1 MPGNVTPAVRH
12 RTQCEPEAL
21 SGPSF
26 RDESDGFDRHGGEP
40 VGPLSGIKVIELAG
54 IGPGPMCGM
63 LLSDM
68 GAEVIRVDRT
78 SESGLG
84 VPSPTKFEVMNRGR
98 RSIAVDLKQPEGRD
112 VVLRLVEKADALI
125 EGFRPGVAERLGLG
139 PDDCWKRNPKLV
151 YGRVTGWGQTGPL
164 AHAAGHDI
172 NYIAL
177 TGALHAIG
185 RRGEAPV
192 PPLNLVGDFGGG
204 ALYLAVG
211 VLAALLEAQK
221 SGKGQ
226 VVDAAMVDG
235 AASLMS
241 ILYGLF
247 ASGMWVDRRGE
258 NLLDSGAPFY
268 DVYETKDGKHVAI
281 GSIEA
286 KFYAELLRL
295 SGLEKEDLP
304 KQFDREAWPAMKE
317 RFAAVFRTKTRDEW
331 CAIMEGSDV
340 CFGPVMTMKE
350 AASHPHMKERGTFV
364 EIDGVVQPGPAPRF
378 SRTPSEVQGPPAAAG
393 THTAETLRKYGFSES
408 EIDALKSKAAI
419 G

>member
-1 MPGNVTPAVRH
+1 
-12 RTQCEPEAL
+12 
-21 SGPSF
+21 
-26 RDESDGFDRHGGEP
+26 
-40 VGPLSGIKVIELAG
+40 
-54 IGPGPMCGM
+54 
-63 LLSDM
+63 
-68 GAEVIRVDRT
+68 
-78 SESGLG
+78 
-84 VPSPTKFEVMNRGR
+84 MNRGR

-112 VVLRLVEKADALI
+112 VVLRLVDKADALI

-185 RRGEAPV
+185 RRGRAPV

-241 ILYGLF
+241 ILYGLL

-281 GSIEA
+281 GSIEP

-295 SGLEKEDLP
+295 SGLENEDLP
-304 KQFDREAWPAMKE
+304 KQFDRDAWPAMKE

-350 AASHPHMKERGTFV
+350 AAGHPHMKERGTFV
-364 EIDGVVQPGPAPRF
+364 EVDGVIQPGPAPRF
-378 SRTPSEVQGPPAAAG
+378 SRTPSEIKGPPAAPG
-393 THTAETLRKYGFSES
+393 THTVETLRDYGFSES
-408 EIDALKSKAAI
+408 EIDALRSKAAI